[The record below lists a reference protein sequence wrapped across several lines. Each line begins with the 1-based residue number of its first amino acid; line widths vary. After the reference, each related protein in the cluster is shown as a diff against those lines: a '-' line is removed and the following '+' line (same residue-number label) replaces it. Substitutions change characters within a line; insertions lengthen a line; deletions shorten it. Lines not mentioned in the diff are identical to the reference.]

1 MEIKKKVELTVC
13 ELEPI
18 IKSYSEMSDI
28 GFNAKARIYSDFVE
42 ILKLYWC
49 SEDVNQLI
57 EYAINTYNLI
67 DWENDEGVSGFKNQ
81 GYLIV
86 IVYILN
92 LFIAENRKANYA
104 DFSDKKK
111 DFARVMNI
119 IKSFKVEQNN
129 ED

>member
-1 MEIKKKVELTVC
+1 MERNKKIENIFKELN
-13 ELEPI
+13 PI
-18 IKSYSEMSDI
+18 AESYRNMQDE
-28 GFNAKARIYSDFVE
+28 GFKAKATIYDMFLDKLNNYCCSD
-42 ILKLYWC
+42 
-49 SEDVNQLI
+49 DVNTFI
-57 EYAINTYNLI
+57 DYAEEIYNQI
-67 DWENDEGVSGFKNQ
+67 DWENDDGIVGYKNQ

-92 LFIAENRKANYA
+92 LFITENRKANYA